1 MRNGLDLGGRTD
13 GLVGSQTTLGID
25 QVRSEDG
32 VDQSRLSETGL
43 ACIQQGT
50 HTGQSP
56 SKRGG
61 GGISCLRTNT
71 HHVELKPTLQQL
83 PLNLR
88 SDTVETDMTA
98 RENSRRRRARRGSRG
113 HGEGKVV
120 SRTGGGDNEA
130 GSKKDTKGLS
140 GRPEA

>member
-1 MRNGLDLGGRTD
+1 MVLIRVDFPRPVWPVYNKERTR
-13 GLVGSQTTLGID
+13 VSHHP
-25 QVRSEDG
+25 RE
-32 VDQSRLSETGL
+32 
-43 ACIQQGT
+43 
-50 HTGQSP
+50 
-56 SKRGG
+56 G